1 MKTRIAGSLAAMT
14 LGLAL
19 TGCQAETTDSG
30 LPKDFDFTETKTE
43 TIPIEV
49 ITVWAPAAV
58 SSSLSGVSGA
68 FEDEYGVSI
77 QFSNIELA
85 EIQTRLAAG
94 NYPDVFFGTH
104 SWTADL
110 VQSGVVSKIN
120 TGVLG
125 QRVPNSLKD
134 AFEFE
139 GSSYGVP
146 VSEQHVSLVCN
157 SELIPEQPDISDL
170 QEVGLGLALDSQLGD
185 PYHLYPFM
193 SSFGLGLDNP
203 EETEF
208 EGDAGY
214 EFANWMTQ
222 TGSELFDLESDYATV
237 LAQFNAGEIG
247 CWMTGPWA
255 LESIDEQLEDSLVVY
270 SVPSAGN
277 LESSALIDVAGFF
290 VAKSSDDPIFANRLV
305 LEAFTRSSS
314 QLAVARSLSGIP
326 AVETENELLSQFAQT
341 AINATATP
349 ASDFMDQLW
358 PILGST
364 QAELIRNEES
374 SVEIWTRFVQQLD
387 TLRSNQD

>member
-1 MKTRIAGSLAAMT
+1 MKTRITGSLAAIT

-19 TGCQAETTDSG
+19 TGCQPETTDSG
-30 LPKDFDFTETKTE
+30 LPTDFDFTETQSE

-58 SSSLSGVSGA
+58 SSSLSGISGA

-110 VQSGVVSKIN
+110 VELGVISKIN

-125 QRVPNSLKD
+125 SRVPESLKD

-157 SELIPEQPDISDL
+157 SELVPEQPDISDL

-208 EGDAGY
+208 ESDAGY

-222 TGSELFDLESDYATV
+222 TGSELFDLESDYASV

-290 VAKSSDDPIFANRLV
+290 VTKSSDDPIFANRLV

-341 AINATATP
+341 AINATPTP

>member
-1 MKTRIAGSLAAMT
+1 MKTKIAGSVAAMM
-14 LGLAL
+14 LGLVL

-30 LPKDFDFTETKTE
+30 LPTDFDFTETETE

-49 ITVWAPAAV
+49 VTVWAPSAV
-58 SSSLSGVSGA
+58 SESLAGIAGA
-68 FEDEYGVSI
+68 FEEEYGVNV

-85 EIQTRLAAG
+85 EIQSRLAAG

-110 VQSGVVSKIN
+110 VQSGVVAKIN

-125 QRVPNSLKD
+125 SRVAESLKA

-157 SELIPEQPDISDL
+157 SELVPEQPDISDL
-170 QEVGLGLALDSQLGD
+170 EEVGLGLALDPQLGD

-193 SSFGLGLDNP
+193 SSFGLGLENP

-208 EGDAGY
+208 DSDAGY
-214 EFANWMTQ
+214 EFANWMTL
-222 TGSELFDLESDYATV
+222 TGSGLFDLESDYASV

-255 LESIDEQLEDSLVVY
+255 FASIDEQLEDSLVVY
-270 SVPSAGN
+270 PVPSAGN

-290 VAKSSDDPIFANRLV
+290 VAQSSDDPIFSNRLV
-305 LEAFTRSSS
+305 LEYFTRSTS

-326 AVETENELLSQFAQT
+326 AVETDNELLSQFAQT
-341 AINATATP
+341 AINATPTP

-358 PILGST
+358 PVLGST

-374 SVEIWTRFVQQLD
+374 SVEIWTRFV
-387 TLRSNQD
+387 TEFEALRGN

>member
-1 MKTRIAGSLAAMT
+1 MKTKIAGSVAAMM

-19 TGCQAETTDSG
+19 TGCQAETTESG
-30 LPKDFDFTETKTE
+30 LPTEFDFSETQPE

-58 SSSLSGVSGA
+58 SSSLSGVSSA

-85 EIQTRLAAG
+85 EIQSRLAAG

-110 VQSGVVSKIN
+110 VQSDVVARIN

-125 QRVPNSLKD
+125 SRVPESLKA
-134 AFEFE
+134 AFEFD
-139 GSSYGVP
+139 GSTYGVP

-157 SELIPEQPDISDL
+157 SELVSEQPTISDL
-170 QEVGLGLALDSQLGD
+170 QELGLGLALDSELGD

-193 SSFGLGLDNP
+193 SSFGLGLENP

-214 EFANWMTQ
+214 EFANWMSQ

-247 CWMTGPWA
+247 CWVTGPWA
-255 LESIDEQLEDSLVVY
+255 LASIDEQLQDSIVVY
-270 SVPSAGN
+270 PVPAAGN

-326 AVETENELLSQFAQT
+326 VVETENELLSQFA
-341 AINATATP
+341 ASAVNSTP
-349 ASDFMDQLW
+349 TPVSDFMDQLW

-364 QAELIRNEES
+364 QAELIRNEDS

>member
-1 MKTRIAGSLAAMT
+1 MKTKIAGSVAAMM

-19 TGCQAETTDSG
+19 TGCQAETTESG
-30 LPKDFDFTETKTE
+30 LPTEFDFSETQPE

-58 SSSLSGVSGA
+58 SSSLSGVSSA

-85 EIQTRLAAG
+85 EIQSRLAAG

-110 VQSGVVSKIN
+110 VQSDVVARIN

-125 QRVPNSLKD
+125 SRVPESLKA
-134 AFEFE
+134 AFEFD
-139 GSSYGVP
+139 GSTYGVP

-157 SELIPEQPDISDL
+157 SELVSEQPTISDL
-170 QEVGLGLALDSQLGD
+170 QELGLGLALDSELGD

-193 SSFGLGLDNP
+193 SSFGLGLENP

-214 EFANWMTQ
+214 EFANWMSQ

-247 CWMTGPWA
+247 CWVTGPWA
-255 LESIDEQLEDSLVVY
+255 LASIDEQLQDSIVVY
-270 SVPSAGN
+270 PVPAAGN

-326 AVETENELLSQFAQT
+326 AVETENELLSQFASS
-341 AINATATP
+341 AVNATPTP
-349 ASDFMDQLW
+349 VSDFMDQLW

-364 QAELIRNEES
+364 QAELIRNEDS